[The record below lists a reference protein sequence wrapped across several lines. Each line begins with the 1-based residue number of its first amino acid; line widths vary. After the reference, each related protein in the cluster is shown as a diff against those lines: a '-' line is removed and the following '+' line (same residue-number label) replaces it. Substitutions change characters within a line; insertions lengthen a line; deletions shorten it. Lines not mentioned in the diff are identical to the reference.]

1 VTGPRSLRSWAAV
14 AWALCLVAAAAEPR
28 AADHR
33 SSQAAAVTGTT
44 IAADSTHPA
53 VLPARVADDVRMA
66 AQTGGSSRTLVP
78 AAVLAALLGVPA
90 ARRRRG
96 SAGETDHRLLQ
107 TRRYAIALRAPPL
120 RLA

>member
-1 VTGPRSLRSWAAV
+1 MTGPRTLRWWAAV

-33 SSQAAAVTGTT
+33 SHAAAVTGTT
-44 IAADSTHPA
+44 IAADSSHPA

-66 AQTGGSSRTLVP
+66 AQTGGSSRTLVV
-78 AAVLAALLGVPA
+78 AAVLTALLGVPA